1 MQKTGKIT
9 SHQTW
14 FLSKGKQLE
23 HVHGN
28 YIYMEYTFFCLRN
41 LLRMGGLLLFIVFII
56 LIAGFLLYVLL
67 KPPVDIKEEPVVME
81 LRPEFKL
88 SSLNLPEYSKNQSH
102 SSLQAE
108 EE

>member
-1 MQKTGKIT
+1 MYREVTYIW
-9 SHQTW
+9 SIH
-14 FLSKGKQLE
+14 FLFEESDK
-23 HVHGN
+23 N
-28 YIYMEYTFFCLRN
+28 
-41 LLRMGGLLLFIVFII
+41 GGLLLFIVFII

-67 KPPVDIKEEPVVME
+67 KPPVDIIEEPAVME